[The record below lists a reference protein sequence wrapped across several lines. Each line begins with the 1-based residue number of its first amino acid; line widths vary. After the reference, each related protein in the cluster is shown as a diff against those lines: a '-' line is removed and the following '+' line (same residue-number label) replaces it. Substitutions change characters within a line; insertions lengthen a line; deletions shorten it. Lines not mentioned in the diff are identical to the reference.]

1 MVAKPFFQVDVPI
14 RHPAQPDRR
23 GSYVFTG
30 QADSSREAVRIAREV
45 CDAALAAHA
54 AGLDVPHRR
63 PDGWGARGVRPGWEP
78 DWEAARAH
86 AWDAVHGWFTRSRTR
101 ASAPARRTPGA

>member
-1 MVAKPFFQVDVPI
+1 MVVKPYFQVDVPI
-14 RHPAQPDRR
+14 THRAQPDRR

-30 QADSSREAVRIAREV
+30 QADSGREAVRIAREV

-54 AGLDVPHRR
+54 AGLDVPRRR

-78 DWEAARAH
+78 DWEAARARL
-86 AWDAVHGWFTRSRTR
+86 WDTAHGWFTRSRTR
-101 ASAPARRTPGA
+101 GVPPVRRLPGP